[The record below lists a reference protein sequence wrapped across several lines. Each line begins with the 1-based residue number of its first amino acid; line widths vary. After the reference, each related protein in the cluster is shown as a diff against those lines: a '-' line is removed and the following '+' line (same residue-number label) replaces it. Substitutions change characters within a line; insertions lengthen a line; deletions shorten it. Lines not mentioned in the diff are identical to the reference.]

1 MQNNNVFDD
10 MPEAPKSPKLP
21 KFFPDIIVKNQ
32 GQGVGWYENDFLP
45 WLQNQDKK
53 TLFGFGIGMVL
64 LSGIVVISGVGVYK
78 YQDQIG
84 EQLSNFISTIAK
96 SGQEA

>member
-1 MQNNNVFDD
+1 MENNNVFDD
-10 MPEAPKSPKLP
+10 MPEAPKPPKQP
-21 KFFPDIIVKNQ
+21 KIFPDIIVNNQ

-64 LSGIVVISGVGVYK
+64 LSGIIVLSGVGVYK

-84 EQLSNFISTIAK
+84 EQLSKFISTIGK